1 MLVSD
6 LMTRKVVSVAADMAV
21 PLVATLLVE
30 RRLSAVPVTDG
41 GGRILGLIS
50 EADLMRRPETGT
62 ERHASW
68 WLRAFASRDALAEHY
83 TKSHGLVAKDIMT
96 TRVVTIPS
104 DASVDEAADLM
115 ERHRVKRL
123 PVVRSG
129 LLVGII
135 ARADLVRALAMAP
148 RSPAGAHDDA
158 AVREAVEQALEEDRR
173 MWVGDICVTV
183 HQHTAHL
190 WGRVE
195 SETQSDAVR
204 VLASRVP
211 GVGAV
216 KNHLAISA
224 SPVASP
230 LLIP

>member
-1 MLVSD
+1 MQVSD

-21 PLVATLLVE
+21 PLVATILVE

-41 GGRILGLIS
+41 GDRVLGLIS
-50 EADLMRRPETGT
+50 EADLMRRPEMGT
-62 ERHASW
+62 ERQASW
-68 WLRAFASRDALAEHY
+68 WLRGFASRDALAAHY
-83 TKSHGLVAKDIMT
+83 TKSHGLLAKDIMT
-96 TRVVTIPS
+96 TRVVTVAPDTAID
-104 DASVDEAADLM
+104 DAAELM

-123 PVVRSG
+123 PVIRDG

-148 RSPAGAHDDA
+148 PSPAGAHDDA
-158 AVREAVEQALEEDRR
+158 AIREAIEQALEEDRR
-173 MWVGDICVTV
+173 MWIGDICVTV

-195 SETQSDAVR
+195 SETQSNAVR

-211 GVGAV
+211 GIGAV
-216 KNHLAISA
+216 KNHLAVSA
-224 SPVASP
+224 APVDSP
-230 LLIP
+230 LLVP